1 MVASIIKRIRKTRS
15 QVGLS
20 PEERKINVTGVF
32 LAEQKLVKGKS
43 ILIIDDVVTT
53 GSTIN
58 SCAEA
63 LMKAEAS
70 QVYGLTL
77 ARSARL

>member
-1 MVASIIKRIRKTRS
+1 MNGA
-15 QVGLS
+15 
-20 PEERKINVTGVF
+20 F
-32 LAEQKLVKGKS
+32 WAEQKIVNGKT

-63 LMKAEAS
+63 LMKAKAS
-70 QVYGLTL
+70 RVYGLTL
-77 ARSARL
+77 ARSTRL

>member
-1 MVASIIKRIRKTRS
+1 V
-15 QVGLS
+15 
-20 PEERKINVTGVF
+20 EERKINVTGAF
-32 LAEQKLVKGKS
+32 WAEQKLVYGKS

-63 LMKAEAS
+63 LIRAEAS
-70 QVYGLTL
+70 RVYGLTL
-77 ARSARL
+77 ARSMRH